1 MLYIILAAAFLF
13 AIFVLFRD
21 DHDEFSGSYNK
32 DDGTKRKRFASQ
44 KPTALNNPLPR
55 QQTAVQ
61 PRDKT
66 AVRTPDKILRDY
78 ERALRPTLSWSYLY
92 RLEYDEDLE
101 QDTMETEIVGMNYYI
116 SESDIGPVNG
126 IVKPEPGNPHD
137 HRAQV
142 VIRSDGKKLGYL
154 PRHSHDEYELFNM
167 DGIVCPFAGEIIM
180 DKNGFFHADILIALP
195 ESRDFVKEELSD
207 YLCEDE
213 L

>member
-1 MLYIILAAAFLF
+1 MIYVILIAVLLF
-13 AIFVLFRD
+13 VIFVLLRD
-21 DHDEFSGSYNK
+21 DHDEFSRLYNK
-32 DDGTKRKRFASQ
+32 DDGTKRKRPAPP

-55 QQTAVQ
+55 RQTVVQ
-61 PRDKT
+61 PKDKT
-66 AVRTPDKILRDY
+66 AVRTPEKILRDY
-78 ERALRPTLSWSYLY
+78 AKVLRHTLSWSYLY
-92 RLEYDEDLE
+92 QMEYDEDLE

-126 IVKPEPGNPHD
+126 TVKPEPGNPHD

-154 PRHSHDEYELFNM
+154 PRQSHGEYELFNR
-167 DGIVCPFAGEIIM
+167 DANVCPFAGEIIM

-195 ESRDFVKEELSD
+195 VSRDFVKEALSD
-207 YLCEDE
+207 YLGENE

>member
-32 DDGTKRKRFASQ
+32 DDGTKMKRFASQ
-44 KPTALNNPLPR
+44 KPMVLNNPSAQ

-61 PRDKT
+61 PKDKT
-66 AVRTPDKILRDY
+66 NVRTPDKILQDY
-78 ERALRPTLSWSYLY
+78 EMTHRNTLSWSFLY
-92 RLEYDEDLE
+92 RLEYNEDLE

-116 SESDIGPVNG
+116 SESDTGPVKG

-207 YLCEDE
+207 YLGEDE